1 MTEVRGR
8 AQIRHHTTAKSPP
21 TVIAAAAAAAAAPTA
36 APAAAPT
43 ALAVPTASVTAA
55 AISVLL
61 TLRTHGGDDHGH
73 SQKGS
78 NATVERLVHTGL
90 PWRVGEARECETHE
104 R

>member
-21 TVIAAAAAAAAAPTA
+21 TVIAAA